1 MRRLA
6 LGSTGIA
13 VSRLSLGT
21 GTDGWDFASDQ
32 TRALGTGGL
41 ARLMQAAFDRGID
54 FFDLAD
60 QYGSHPAMREA
71 LKTIPRDKVVITT
84 KTTAKTGPEMEK
96 ALDRFL
102 KELGTDH
109 IDILLFHCVTD
120 HDWGRRLRPAMD
132 VLDRAKQKG
141 KVRAVGASEHSMA
154 GLKALAAEPWADVAL
169 VRANFGGVNMAG
181 KPEEVTP
188 VMRGM
193 MDAGKGVYGMKVLGG
208 GELKRDV
215 RKAVEWHFSVPE
227 HAFTVGFVSERE
239 LDEVIRIVGEK
250 WGKPV
255 GAA

>member
-1 MRRLA
+1 M
-6 LGSTGIA
+6 LGSTGLE
-13 VSRLSLGT
+13 VSRLALGT

-41 ARLMQAAFDRGID
+41 ARLMEAAFDLGVN
-54 FFDLAD
+54 FYDLAD

-71 LKTIPRDKVVITT
+71 LKAIPRDRVVITT
-84 KTTAKTGPEMEK
+84 KTTAGTGPEMEK

-120 HDWGRRLRPAMD
+120 PDWGRRLRPAMD

-154 GLKALAAEPWADVAL
+154 GLEGLAAEPWADVAL

-181 KPEEVTP
+181 KPDEVAG

-193 MDAGKGVYGMKVLGG
+193 KEAGKGVYGMKVLGG
-208 GELKRDV
+208 GDLRGQV
-215 RKAVEWHFSVPE
+215 RRAVEWHLALPE
-227 HAFTVGFVSERE
+227 HAMTVGFVSEKEMRE
-239 LDEVIRIVGEK
+239 VAGIVGDR
-250 WGKPV
+250 
-255 GAA
+255 